1 MNTGCKMDD
10 QVPGGVYLCQV
21 GDNVSCGA
29 CCGLYNVARS
39 DRTTLTRLLAR
50 RTARFDTIERT
61 IPALDAFAREM
72 EAIGPRQ
79 RPFPDFH
86 HCPYLG
92 LVGDDRSRV
101 GCLLHPL
108 SAGNQGLDLRG
119 LSYYGGMA
127 CRVFF
132 CATVHS
138 MEKRYKRILRAV
150 ADHWYLYGLIVT
162 ETALVSAC
170 LERVE
175 ARLAAP
181 LDPDEVDRHGSV
193 RNALRALLAL
203 KLDWPFR
210 PAQYNTPCHYL
221 FNDNAYPKPAVDYAG
236 LGASPTGT
244 APILHQLVSCF
255 AHVSQL
261 RQAEDLVE
269 QRITAVIESM
279 ETARTAS

>member
-1 MNTGCKMDD
+1 MDD
-10 QVPGGVYLCQV
+10 QAPGGVYLCQV

-29 CCGLYNVARS
+29 CCGLYNVTRS

-50 RTARFDTIERT
+50 RTERFDTIERT
-61 IPALDAFAREM
+61 ISALDAFACEAEAM
-72 EAIGPRQ
+72 EPRQ
-79 RPFPDFH
+79 RPFPEFH

-92 LVGDDRSRV
+92 LVGDDRNRV

-138 MEKRYKRILRAV
+138 MEKRYKQILRAV

-162 ETALVSAC
+162 ETALISAC
-170 LERVE
+170 LEQVE
-175 ARLAAP
+175 TRLAAP
-181 LDPDEVDRHGSV
+181 LDPDDMCRHDGV

-203 KLDWPFR
+203 KADWPFR
-210 PAQYNTPCHYL
+210 PSEYDTPCHYL
-221 FNDNAYPKPAVDYAG
+221 FDDNHYPKPAVDYDG
-236 LGASPTGT
+236 LGAAPSGT
-244 APILHQLVSCF
+244 APILHELVSCF
-255 AHVSQL
+255 THVSQL
-261 RQAEDLVE
+261 HQAEDLVE
-269 QRITAVIESM
+269 QRIADVIQSM
-279 ETARTAS
+279 KTARTAS

>member
-1 MNTGCKMDD
+1 MDE
-10 QVPGGVYLCQV
+10 QVPGGVYLCQI
-21 GDNVSCGA
+21 GDNISCGA

-39 DRTTLTRLLAR
+39 DVTTLTRMLAL
-50 RTARFDTIERT
+50 RTVRFETIERT
-61 IPALDAFAREM
+61 IPALDAFARKVESM
-72 EAIGPRQ
+72 ESRQ

-108 SAGNQGLDLRG
+108 SDGNQGLDLRG

-162 ETALVSAC
+162 ETALVTAC
-170 LERVE
+170 LDQVE

-181 LDPDEVDRHGSV
+181 LAPDDVYRHDSV

-210 PAQYNTPCHYL
+210 PAGYNTPCHYL
-221 FNDNAYPKPAVDYAG
+221 FNDNDYPRPAVDYAG
-236 LGASPTGT
+236 LGVAPSGT

-255 AHVSQL
+255 THVSQL
-261 RQAEDLVE
+261 RRAEDLVE
-269 QRITAVIESM
+269 QRIMDVIQSM
-279 ETARTAS
+279 KTARTAS